1 MKFRKSGYPNHKIP
15 QLINH
20 AINKWSV
27 KVKTLPKLFDQT
39 SLKLSVL
46 LKNRR
51 WKGGREKSIHINFQ
65 RIHDLFVVSLISS
78 QPCIKTPS
86 VSGSRNRRQVKPR
99 NKNRHPNHFS
109 LSLSLSLSCLLHF
122 VQARHHRRNGFSQQ
136 YGKMFDDPIDHGP
149 LSVLRGNVTPR
160 VVMCV
165 CVRAR
170 ACRAGRDVWTLY
182 NWRSSSRRNVHN
194 VEIREIENDGKFPL
208 DFLGLLSLRNLLEE
222 RKRVL
227 ERSLDRWFWENE
239 RRRILDLIWKRIEEF
254 YILESVWGLELR

>member
-109 LSLSLSLSCLLHF
+109 LSLSPFPASSTLSRPATTAETDSVNNMARCLMTRSITDPCQF
-122 VQARHHRRNGFSQQ
+122 CGVKCYTPRCYVCVCARARVVQGETCEPFITGDQARGAT
-136 YGKMFDDPIDHGP
+136 YITWKLGKLKM
-149 LSVLRGNVTPR
+149 
-160 VVMCV
+160 M
-165 CVRAR
+165 
-170 ACRAGRDVWTLY
+170 
-182 NWRSSSRRNVHN
+182 
-194 VEIREIENDGKFPL
+194 ENFH
-208 DFLGLLSLRNLLEE
+208 
-222 RKRVL
+222 
-227 ERSLDRWFWENE
+227 
-239 RRRILDLIWKRIEEF
+239 
-254 YILESVWGLELR
+254 

>member
-109 LSLSLSLSCLLHF
+109 LSLSLPFLPPPLCPGPPPPQKRIQSTIWQDVWWPDRSRTP
-122 VQARHHRRNGFSQQ
+122 VSSP
-136 YGKMFDDPIDHGP
+136 GK
-149 LSVLRGNVTPR
+149 RYTPR
-160 VVMCV
+160 CYVCV
-165 CVRAR
+165 CARAR
-170 ACRAGRDVWTLY
+170 VSCR
-182 NWRSSSRRNVHN
+182 
-194 VEIREIENDGKFPL
+194 
-208 DFLGLLSLRNLLEE
+208 
-222 RKRVL
+222 
-227 ERSLDRWFWENE
+227 E
-239 RRRILDLIWKRIEEF
+239 RRVNPL
-254 YILESVWGLELR
+254 